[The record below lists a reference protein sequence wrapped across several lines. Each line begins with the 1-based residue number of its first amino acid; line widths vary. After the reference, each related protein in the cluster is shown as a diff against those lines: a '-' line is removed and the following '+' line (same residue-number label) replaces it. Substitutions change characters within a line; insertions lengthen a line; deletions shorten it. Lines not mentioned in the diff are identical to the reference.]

1 MALQYKFQ
9 PKWSNN
15 YVGIHHYRVT
25 VLNGD
30 FIVADEGIFKIG
42 PFKMAFDEIKFRM
55 SLDRTERRYPGV
67 LRADNVTI
75 ERVVRGHDGLWRW
88 YQTVRD
94 GNVWRSDIKIEL
106 LGQNGV
112 AVSTV
117 TLKQAYPTNWEFPAL
132 DATSSNAA
140 VEKITLVLEDIEYA
154 SAVNDSLENSTPV

>member
-1 MALQYKFQ
+1 MALQYTFQ

-25 VLNGD
+25 IEGGD
-30 FIVADEGIFKIG
+30 YIVSDEGIQKIG
-42 PFKMAFDEIKFRM
+42 PFKMDYADIKWRM

-67 LRADNVTI
+67 LTAGDVTI

-94 GNVWRSDIKIEL
+94 GNVHRCNVKIEL

-117 TLKQAYPTNWEFPAL
+117 TLKQAYPKSWEFPQL
-132 DATSSNAA
+132 DAGQSSAA
-140 VEKITLVLEDIEYA
+140 VEKITLAVEDIEYS
-154 SAVNDSLENSTPV
+154 SAENSTLENETPV